1 MEDEDRGPSGLL
13 QSARRIAV
21 SVLEALETR
30 LELLSVE
37 FKEEKAWFLQ
47 LLIWAGMTIFLMVA
61 STIMIT
67 LTVVFAFWDNPDTRV
82 PALVVVTLI
91 YLALATTGFFRLKM
105 LVKDRPAPFA
115 ETIDQLKRDKQCL
128 KS

>member
-13 QSARRIAV
+13 QNARRIAS

-37 FKEEKAWFLQ
+37 FKEEKAWLLQ
-47 LLIWAGMTIFLMVA
+47 LLVWASMTIFLMVA

-67 LTVVFAFWDNPDTRV
+67 LTVLFAFWDNPETRV
-82 PALVVVTLI
+82 PALVIVTLV
-91 YLALATTGFFRLKM
+91 YVALAVTGFFRLKV
-105 LVKDRPAPFA
+105 LVKDRPVPFS
-115 ETIDQLKRDKQCL
+115 ETIDQLKKDKQCL
-128 KS
+128 KN